1 MNSLNQNK
9 FPFNYNN
16 KKPKYRCLFSY
27 SGLGLTSFYIF
38 LVNNVARSEQQNFR
52 GNNGGCIISCFDG
65 FMTSIL
71 VAPSLILGSL
81 FDMREFDFRDW
92 NQLRI
97 YIGFTALLVYIVG
110 TALEKL
116 SCYLISLFIR
126 SKAATN
132 KARH

>member
-1 MNSLNQNK
+1 MNSLNQKK
-9 FPFNYNN
+9 FPFNHNN
-16 KKPKYRCLFSY
+16 KKPKSRCLFSY

-65 FMTSIL
+65 LMTSIL